1 MQLMEEIY
9 KGFMTIEKMMF
20 NRLFSLTAQF
30 VTKEGLRK
38 MLTQNSFTV
47 LQVFNYVEQKY

>member
-1 MQLMEEIY
+1 MEEIY